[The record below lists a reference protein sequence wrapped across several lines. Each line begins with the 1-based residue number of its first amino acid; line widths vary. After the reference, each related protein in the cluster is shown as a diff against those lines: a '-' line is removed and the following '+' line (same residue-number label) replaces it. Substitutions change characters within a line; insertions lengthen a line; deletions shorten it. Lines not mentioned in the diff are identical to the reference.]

1 MKTVK
6 FNISCVG
13 LCADC
18 DSAWLFKEEVPEDW
32 NSMTDDEREEWAV
45 GVFRETIQWG
55 WVAEDES

>member
-32 NSMTDDEREEWAV
+32 DSMTDDEREEWVV
-45 GVFRETIQWG
+45 GVFRDTIHWG